1 MPVRFARVPAPSL
14 SLGPME
20 APRERVE
27 LSRLSAA
34 DREEFVAAM
43 AASRRF
49 HRPWIAP
56 PASAVAFDELLA
68 RARAEG
74 FDFNLVRRRGDGALV
89 GYFNLSQIVRGP
101 FQSAFLGYGAV
112 AEHAGRGY
120 MAAGL
125 ELVLRRAFT
134 ELRLHRVEAN
144 VQPGNAASL
153 ALVAR
158 TGFVRE
164 GFSERYLK
172 VGGRWRDHERWA
184 IRAEQWRERR

>member
-1 MPVRFARVPAPSL
+1 MAA
-14 SLGPME
+14 
-20 APRERVE
+20 ERVRVG
-27 LSRLSAA
+27 LSRLSSA
-34 DREEFVAAM
+34 DAEEFVAAM

-56 PASAVAFDELLA
+56 PASAAAFEALVA
-68 RARAEG
+68 RARTEG
-74 FDFNLVRRRGDGALV
+74 FDFNLVRRRSDGALV
-89 GYFNLSQIVRGP
+89 GYFNLSQIIRGP

-112 AEHAGRGY
+112 ARATGRGY

-153 ALVAR
+153 ALVERA
-158 TGFVRE
+158 GFVLE
-164 GFSERYLK
+164 GFSGRYLK
-172 VGGRWRDHERWA
+172 VGGRWRDHEHWA
-184 IRAEQWRERR
+184 IRAEQWREHR